1 MSVQSDPDQCAL
13 DENGQLKDAKDI
25 TWLNSP
31 SDKDP
36 IPLPPVEADD
46 GGTPRRL
53 DMLSILQLLMPSIA
67 APHCRPRRNKNSGL
81 QDILA
86 AERLDEW
93 GGLEK
98 KHRPP
103 KGRPKRN
110 TKRVKV
116 VESLSD
122 HEPDDDD
129 EYQTEVVDS
138 ISEASNTSE
147 GDIQNE
153 EVGVGSVVLSAVLM
167 LVSASRRS
175 SFEDGASWYEARPG
189 SKAKAF

>member
-1 MSVQSDPDQCAL
+1 MMEVCL
-13 DENGQLKDAKDI
+13 DI
-25 TWLNSP
+25 
-31 SDKDP
+31 
-36 IPLPPVEADD
+36 
-46 GGTPRRL
+46 
-53 DMLSILQLLMPSIA
+53 LSILQLLMPSIA
-67 APHCRPRRNKNSGL
+67 APHGRPWQNKNSGL

-86 AERLDEW
+86 AECLDEW

-98 KHRPP
+98 KHRLPT
-103 KGRPKRN
+103 GRPKRN

-122 HEPDDDD
+122 HEPNDDD

-138 ISEASNTSE
+138 VSEASNTSE

-167 LVSASRRS
+167 LVSASRCS
-175 SFEDGASWYEARPG
+175 SFEDGASWYEMRPG